1 MKNIFI
7 CSGAQF
13 GTIVSMPLSG
23 LLAEYGFD
31 GGWPSIFYVFG
42 VVGVVWSIAFIW
54 LVYEDPSSHPKMD
67 EKEKKYILSSLWGT
81 ANVTVRSHYK
91 SCTSKTFC

>member
-1 MKNIFI
+1 
-7 CSGAQF
+7 
-13 GTIVSMPLSG
+13 MPLSG

-42 VVGVVWSIAFIW
+42 VIGVLWSIAFIW

-81 ANVTVRSHYK
+81 ANVTVS
-91 SCTSKTFC
+91 STSTILIKPKAFFHLKFFI

>member
-1 MKNIFI
+1 
-7 CSGAQF
+7 
-13 GTIVSMPLSG
+13 MPLSG

-42 VVGVVWSIAFIW
+42 VVGVLWSVAFIW
-54 LVYEDPSSHPKMD
+54 FVHEDPSSHPHMD

-81 ANVTVRSHYK
+81 ANVTVCSIIIMSHMRTEVLILHLILVTVAA
-91 SCTSKTFC
+91 STF